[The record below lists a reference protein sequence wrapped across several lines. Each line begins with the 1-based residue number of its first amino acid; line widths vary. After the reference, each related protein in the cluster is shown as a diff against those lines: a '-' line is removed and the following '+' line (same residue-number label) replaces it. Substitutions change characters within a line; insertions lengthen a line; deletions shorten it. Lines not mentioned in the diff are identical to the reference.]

1 MWGTGTFFGRKEKR
15 KKKALLPYCII
26 PHPLKNAAGKE
37 DYEQVVSARLRSC
50 DKSATFLIDV
60 GEKVSGIERG
70 RRRRRVV

>member
-1 MWGTGTFFGRKEKR
+1 MGHWDFFWQKREKKEEGTASILHNSSSVKE
-15 KKKALLPYCII
+15 CG
-26 PHPLKNAAGKE
+26 GKEE